1 MSRGRPDHER
11 RNLPFSASLRNRW
24 WCDLVMRRRRQE
36 RKEAGQEEHSD
47 ANTQHPK
54 VQAGRKRRKNR
65 GNHHAGKDTPEKLEA

>member
-54 VQAGRKRRKNR
+54 VQAGKKRGKIRRNQQSGKNIP
-65 GNHHAGKDTPEKLEA
+65 DKLEA